1 MVLFYLSIITAFV
14 YTYIVQGELVGP
26 VIITENGV
34 KVTRYAVSTY
44 APLAKTDGSSII
56 LQHDSQVQIVSNLS
70 TNGNYTADIF
80 QEYDLKGK
88 TVSFTANLSAIGCSC
103 NAAFYFVSMP
113 GYGSD
118 NKPEKGMYTQPYT
131 IFC

>member
-1 MVLFYLSIITAFV
+1 MVN
-14 YTYIVQGELVGP
+14 GELVGP
-26 VIITENGV
+26 VTITENGV
-34 KVTRYAVSTY
+34 KATRYAVSTY

-80 QEYDLKGK
+80 QEYKLKGA
-88 TVSFTANLSAIGCSC
+88 TVSFTANLSAIDCSC

-113 GYGSD
+113 GYGS
-118 NKPEKGMYTQPYT
+118 NGKPEPGL
-131 IFC
+131 FCA